1 MQSFAMPGNP
11 NQDKEIFREIMEIK
25 VTIGGLSP
33 LLMNRFVESSEVK
46 ISSGTSSSMQS
57 GSKGTPREQ
66 AEVKAYRDEDTG
78 ELYLPGPNLMRAII
92 NAGIFHKVGKRQL
105 TTQKS
110 SLIPAFLQVVEIVIP
125 LDSDKWEVDSRSV
138 VIPST
143 GGRIM
148 CHRPRCDK
156 WKCTF
161 HLSVDEN
168 GISENLAR
176 TLVDDAGMKIG
187 LCDFRPE
194 RKGPFGRFK
203 VVNWIKE

>member
-1 MQSFAMPGNP
+1 MQI
-11 NQDKEIFREIMEIK
+11 E
-25 VTIGGLSP
+25 VTIEGVSP
-33 LLMNRFVESSEVK
+33 LLMNRFVEANEVK
-46 ISSGTSSSMQS
+46 ISNGTSSSLQS
-57 GSKGTPREQ
+57 GNKGTPREQ

-92 NAGIFHKVGKRQL
+92 NAGIFHKAGKKQL

-110 SLIPAFLQVVEIVIP
+110 SLIPAFMQIDDLVIP
-125 LDSDKWEVDSRSV
+125 LNTDKWEVDSRSV

-148 CHRPRCDK
+148 CHRPRCDE
-156 WKCTF
+156 WSCTF
-161 HLSVDEN
+161 HLTVDDS
-168 GISENLAR
+168 GISESLAR

-203 VVNWIKE
+203 VTGWRKRN